1 MAKPTKPHPKPKTK
15 PQPQAA
21 APSAKKPQGKKR

>member
-1 MAKPTKPHPKPKTK
+1 MAKPTKPQSKPKTK

-21 APSAKKPQGKKR
+21 TPSAKKPQGKKK